1 MTVMTSGMAHISSA
15 LLVATRRSE
24 ETRHLLTAIPSHRT
38 VLLAKMFVQRPAS
51 RRHSGLFVSIRRP
64 GTSTIDA
71 AGRANRRVS
80 RRDQRHAML
89 ISFVALVALINALL
103 SWLGAWVYLPD
114 LSLQKIFGWAFAPV
128 AWCLGVP
135 WKDAG
140 AIGNLLGTRMAL
152 NEFIAYVQLGT
163 MKASLDPR
171 SFTIATFALCGFAN
185 IASIGI
191 QIGGL
196 GALIPDRRQELAR
209 LGMRAMIAGT
219 LANFA
224 SACIAALLL

>member
-1 MTVMTSGMAHISSA
+1 M
-15 LLVATRRSE
+15 
-24 ETRHLLTAIPSHRT
+24 
-38 VLLAKMFVQRPAS
+38 
-51 RRHSGLFVSIRRP
+51 
-64 GTSTIDA
+64 
-71 AGRANRRVS
+71 
-80 RRDQRHAML
+80 
-89 ISFVALVALINALL
+89 INALL
-103 SWLGAWVYLPD
+103 SWLGAWVYLPY

-185 IASIGI
+185 FASIGI
-191 QIGGL
+191 QIVL
-196 GALIPDRRQELAR
+196 GRSSGQTVNRAAR
-209 LGMRAMIAGT
+209 CVMIAGT
-219 LANFA
+219 LANL
-224 SACIAALLL
+224 SVALPPCCCRTAPERF